1 MRLDDA
7 YDEEAEDPWMAWY
20 RENEDTAS
28 NTGSR
33 AGSWHRGYWYHG
45 WHGRRWQAPETDSE
59 DEETNIE
66 VLPDVIKGWLL
77 LEKAGL
83 DTLERSIIQSDIKSQ
98 FSLQSVEN
106 ALRAHWTDDQVRR
119 RDGEGRAQAN
129 FEDYDDDDE
138 PPEEVHDSFF
148 EDWSEEEVAL
158 YQAARQSEA
167 EAWAQ
172 VQQGRR
178 TLREA
183 RERQKEVRLGRKFFP
198 SKGSGKGSGGGA
210 RHQATSQGNQHPEGP
225 CLRCGGKHATR
236 SCPKR
241 AEKDD
246 RGALQVDNA
255 SAEFVYYQAESLFS
269 EHSSNQVAEQ
279 AQNASAEVGY
289 YQAESLFGDHE
300 ALSSQSEGQL
310 TTPEAMRAGYGI
322 LDPGAT
328 KTMGSITALEYAR
341 AASWAQNR
349 QDNIAEI
356 DPDNRP
362 TFGFADSESAKCSST
377 VMMQLPVAEQKMR
390 LRVHAL
396 DKGSVP
402 VLLSIDTLK
411 RMRAIVDYGSD
422 EVVFAGINPQKCVKL
437 QTTSTGHQILPLTK
451 DFMQGARTLKSPV
464 RRLGQPADE

>member
-1 MRLDDA
+1 MPCVDSDDGESEA
-7 YDEEAEDPWMAWY
+7 RPPEGPRWPNLLAKKQLVGRDERGHLRAGPPVRWEQRREYSRNCCLQPTCRCSSWMAWY

-33 AGSWHRGYWYHG
+33 AGSWHHGYWYHG

-83 DTLERSIIQSDIKSQ
+83 DTLE
-98 FSLQSVEN
+98 EN

-138 PPEEVHDSFF
+138 PPEEVADSFF

-198 SKGSGKGSGGGA
+198 TKGSGKGSGGGA

-269 EHSSNQVAEQ
+269 EHSNNQVAEQ
-279 AQNASAEVGY
+279 AQNASA
-289 YQAESLFGDHE
+289 
-300 ALSSQSEGQL
+300 
-310 TTPEAMRAGYGI
+310 
-322 LDPGAT
+322 PGRVT
-328 KTMGSITALEYAR
+328 LR
-341 AASWAQNR
+341 
-349 QDNIAEI
+349 
-356 DPDNRP
+356 RP
-362 TFGFADSESAKCSST
+362 
-377 VMMQLPVAEQKMR
+377 
-390 LRVHAL
+390 
-396 DKGSVP
+396 
-402 VLLSIDTLK
+402 
-411 RMRAIVDYGSD
+411 
-422 EVVFAGINPQKCVKL
+422 
-437 QTTSTGHQILPLTK
+437 
-451 DFMQGARTLKSPV
+451 
-464 RRLGQPADE
+464 